1 MAKSNFLE
9 ATKKYANRSFLIYE
23 APDSKYDKLDV
34 TNSTVDPTS
43 EILLDIATEK
53 NYDEYGEDCILTRIG
68 VQNNVHILIDMNFS
82 KETGA
87 LSREDL
93 ENYFHTFGQII
104 AIGVPPVPLFGDN
117 CWVISFFKGGARVV
131 RRMYGTEH
139 IIRGIRVKFKEYVVG
154 DEFLFGDP
162 NMILLELVD
171 EKKGTIKS
179 EESCIDCRRVDFDIR
194 VVGDESSRERA
205 LVLLNEVLK
214 TELGKI
220 DRELGTM
227 QRFLT
232 RNHDQKYFEIKM
244 LSISAN
250 TLLRYQIFSR
260 ISFYAFL
267 RMFIPYDCRQERG
280 QEKKSNPFL
289 VQETLETR
297 NEYFDIDSVLEVHSY
312 LIIYSVNLINSI
324 CLYTESW
331 GTNQRVKKG

>member
-1 MAKSNFLE
+1 MSNYLE
-9 ATKKYANRSFLIYE
+9 PTKKYANRSFLIYE
-23 APDSKYDKLDV
+23 APDSKYDKLDE

-139 IIRGIRVKFKEYVVG
+139 IIRGIRVKFKEYDVG
-154 DEFLFGDP
+154 DEFVFGDP
-162 NMILLELVD
+162 NIILLELVD
-171 EKKGTIKS
+171 EKKGTFAS
-179 EESCIDCRRVDFDIR
+179 EDSNMDERRVDFNIR
-194 VVGDESSRERA
+194 VIGDESSRESA
-205 LVLLNEVLK
+205 LNILNEVLK
-214 TELGKI
+214 IELGKI
-220 DRELGTM
+220 DRELKTM

-232 RNHDQKYFEIKM
+232 RIHDQKYFETKI
-244 LSISAN
+244 LSIGADI
-250 TLLRYQIFSR
+250 LL
-260 ISFYAFL
+260 
-267 RMFIPYDCRQERG
+267 
-280 QEKKSNPFL
+280 K
-289 VQETLETR
+289 
-297 NEYFDIDSVLEVHSY
+297 
-312 LIIYSVNLINSI
+312 
-324 CLYTESW
+324 
-331 GTNQRVKKG
+331 